1 MEEIQKFQVQEKSG
15 YIKNRIQL
23 DDYENVLCAEPS
35 YWREKINTNMRKHLS
50 AVKKNIRFGKTVLH
64 LNTYE
69 NKTPVNEC
77 HDAVVGS
84 KVCFRARRSNDNDKK
99 PHAYTDDTWI
109 HRKHGEVPSVLFSP
123 C

>member
-64 LNTYE
+64 L
-69 NKTPVNEC
+69 
-77 HDAVVGS
+77 
-84 KVCFRARRSNDNDKK
+84 
-99 PHAYTDDTWI
+99 I
-109 HRKHGEVPSVLFSP
+109 HILK
-123 C
+123 